1 MIKWAKQQYNL
12 LFMVN
17 NKITTANFGI
27 KLINIVSIGGWM
39 RFNSLPKKYLVEVIF
54 WMHKCV

>member
-1 MIKWAKQQYNL
+1 
-12 LFMVN
+12 MVN

-27 KLINIVSIGGWM
+27 KLINIVSIGGRM

-54 WMHKCV
+54 